1 MNPFDYINAINTTK
15 KNLMVGTENDRLA
28 EKGYDPFLTN
38 RALSYH
44 NDTIGVANEM
54 NTRHYL
60 DKKPQFEFFINTV
73 RPKKRFA
80 KWVKKQKDS
89 DVAVVKEYYGY
100 NDIKARQALTILTDD
115 QLTDIRIRI
124 DKGGRDARKHD
135 RGQSER

>member
-89 DVAVVKEYYGY
+89 DVAVIKEYYGY
-100 NDIKARQALTILTDD
+100 NDIKARQTLTILTDD

>member
-60 DKKPQFEFFINTV
+60 DKKLQFLFLLNNV

-89 DVAVVKEYYGY
+89 DVAVIKEYYGY
-100 NDIKARQALTILTDD
+100 NDIKARQTLTILTDD
-115 QLTDIRIRI
+115 QLTDIRKKNR
-124 DKGGRDARKHD
+124 
-135 RGQSER
+135 

>member
-1 MNPFDYINAINTTK
+1 MNPFDYVNAINTTK

-38 RALSYH
+38 RSLSYH
-44 NDTIGVANEM
+44 NDTIGLANEM

-100 NDIKARQALTILTDD
+100 NDVKARQALTILSDEQITE
-115 QLTDIRIRI
+115 IRTRI
-124 DKGGRDARKHD
+124 DKGGRDAKQHD
-135 RGQSER
+135 RGTSKR

>member
-60 DKKPQFEFFINTV
+60 DKKLQFEFFINTV

-89 DVAVVKEYYGY
+89 DVAVIKEYYGY
-100 NDIKARQALTILTDD
+100 NDIKARQTLTILTDD

>member
-38 RALSYH
+38 RSLSYH
-44 NDTIGVANEM
+44 NDTIGLANEM

-89 DVAVVKEYYGY
+89 DVAVIKEYYGY

-115 QLTDIRIRI
+115 ELTDIRIRI
-124 DKGGRDARKHD
+124 DKGGRDAKQHD
-135 RGQSER
+135 RGTSKR

>member
-28 EKGYDPFLTN
+28 EKGYDAFLTN

-89 DVAVVKEYYGY
+89 DVAVIKEYYGY
-100 NDIKARQALTILTDD
+100 NDIKARQTLTILTDD
-115 QLTDIRIRI
+115 QLTDIRKRI
-124 DKGGRDARKHD
+124 DKGGRDAKQHD